1 MKKILIITVLALG
14 LTLFAQEITHES
26 LVINIEVPVRVFEG
40 RKFVE
45 NLTMNDFE
53 VFEDGVLQRLEAV
66 YLIKGRTIER
76 SEEMKKFFPQTS
88 RHFYLFFEI
97 NDYTPRIG
105 RAVDYFVENVMS
117 PEDIL
122 TVVTPTKT
130 YRMNPEIF
138 NILPREQIKSQME
151 SQLKGILRRD
161 TLEGNSEYRNALR
174 DLAGLAKAI
183 SSASSSQDEFGAA
196 EYQEADLELQ
206 IMMYG
211 EILRKLEEMRRVD
224 QKRLLDFSEYL
235 KEKEGQKY
243 VFLFYQRE
251 YIPQIEQRVL
261 NQFMSLNQDRQDILH
276 SLQELFTF
284 YKREITFDV
293 AKVKQAYANS
303 SVSIHFLFF
312 TDPQKHIPG
321 IQMKEHSEDIFN
333 AFMEIAKATGGLSE
347 SSSNA
352 VFLFQN
358 AVEASE
364 NYYLLYYSP
373 KNFKKDGKFK
383 EIKVILKDKDYKVL
397 HRSGYFAD

>member
-1 MKKILIITVLALG
+1 MKKVLIITVLALG

-76 SEEMKKFFPQTS
+76 SEEMKKFVPQTS
-88 RHFYLFFEI
+88 RNFYLFFEI

-105 RAVDYFVENVMS
+105 HAVDYFVENVMS

-122 TVVTPTKT
+122 TVVTPTRT

-138 NILPREQIKSQME
+138 NTLPREQIKSKME

-161 TLEGNSEYRNALR
+161 TLEGNSEYRNAIM

-196 EYQEADLELQ
+196 EYHEADLELQ

-321 IQMKEHSEDIFN
+321 VQMKEHSEDIFN
-333 AFMEIAKATGGLSE
+333 AFMEIAKATGGFSE

-373 KNFKKDGKFK
+373 INFKKDGQFK
-383 EIKVILKDKDYKVL
+383 EIKVRLKDKDYKVL

>member
-1 MKKILIITVLALG
+1 MKKVLIITVLALG

-76 SEEMKKFFPQTS
+76 SEEMKKFVPQTS
-88 RHFYLFFEI
+88 RNFYLFFEI

-105 RAVDYFVENVMS
+105 HAVDYFVENVMS

-122 TVVTPTKT
+122 TVVTPTRT

-138 NILPREQIKSQME
+138 NTLPREQIKSQME

-161 TLEGNSEYRNALR
+161 TLEGNSEYRNAIM

-196 EYQEADLELQ
+196 EYHEADLELQ

-235 KEKEGQKY
+235 EEKEGQKY

-321 IQMKEHSEDIFN
+321 VQMKEHSEDIFN
-333 AFMEIAKATGGLSE
+333 AFMEIAKATGGFSE

-373 KNFKKDGKFK
+373 INFKKDGQFK
-383 EIKVILKDKDYKVL
+383 EIKVRLKDKDYKVL

>member
-88 RHFYLFFEI
+88 RNFYLFFEI

-105 RAVDYFVENVMS
+105 YAVDYFVENVMS
-117 PEDIL
+117 PEDII

-183 SSASSSQDEFGAA
+183 SSASSSQDEFGAP

-321 IQMKEHSEDIFN
+321 VQMKEHSEDIFN

-373 KNFKKDGKFK
+373 NNFKKDGKFK
-383 EIKVILKDKDYKVL
+383 EIKVSVKDRDYKIL

>member
-1 MKKILIITVLALG
+1 MKKVLIITVLALG

-76 SEEMKKFFPQTS
+76 SEEMKKFVPQTS
-88 RHFYLFFEI
+88 RNFYLFFEI

-105 RAVDYFVENVMS
+105 HAVDYFVENVMS

-122 TVVTPTKT
+122 TVVTPTRT

-138 NILPREQIKSQME
+138 NTLPREQIKSKME

-161 TLEGNSEYRNALR
+161 TLEGNSEYRNAIM

-196 EYQEADLELQ
+196 EYHEADLELQ

-293 AKVKQAYANS
+293 VKVKQAYANS

-321 IQMKEHSEDIFN
+321 VQMKEHSEDIFN
-333 AFMEIAKATGGLSE
+333 AFMEIAKATGGFSE

-373 KNFKKDGKFK
+373 INFKKDGQFK
-383 EIKVILKDKDYKVL
+383 EIKVRLKDKDYKVL

>member
-1 MKKILIITVLALG
+1 MKKALIIAVLALSI
-14 LTLFAQEITHES
+14 TLFGQEITHES
-26 LVINIEVPVRVFEG
+26 LVINIEIPVRVFEG

-45 NLTMNDFE
+45 SLTINDFE
-53 VFEDGVLQRLEAV
+53 VFEDGIPQRLEAV
-66 YLIKGRTIER
+66 YLIKGRAIER
-76 SEEMKKFFPQTS
+76 REEKTRFVPQTS
-88 RHFYLFFEI
+88 RNFYLFFEI
-97 NDYTPRIG
+97 TDYTPRIG
-105 RAVDYFVENVMS
+105 EAVDYFVENVIS

-122 TVVTPTKT
+122 TVITPTKT
-130 YRMNPEIF
+130 YRMKPESF
-138 NILPREQIKSQME
+138 NILPREQVNRQIE
-151 SQLKGILRRD
+151 NQLKGILRRD
-161 TLEGNSEYRNALR
+161 TMEGNSEYRNAVR

-196 EYQEADLELQ
+196 EYQGADLELQ
-206 IMMYG
+206 IMMYS

-224 QKRLLDFSEYL
+224 QNRLLDFSEYL

-261 NQFMSLNQDRQDILH
+261 NQFMSMNQDRQDILH
-276 SLQELFTF
+276 SLQELFSF

-293 AKVKQAYANS
+293 NKVKQAYADS
-303 SVSIHFLFF
+303 SISIHFLFF
-312 TDPQKHIPG
+312 TNPAKNIPG
-321 IQMKEHSEDIFN
+321 VFMKEHSEDIFN
-333 AFMEIAKATGGLSE
+333 AFIEIAKATGGLSE
-347 SSSNA
+347 SSSNP

-373 KNFKKDGKFK
+373 KSFKKDGKFK
-383 EIKVILKDKDYKVL
+383 KIEVRIKEKDYRVL

>member
-1 MKKILIITVLALG
+1 
-14 LTLFAQEITHES
+14 
-26 LVINIEVPVRVFEG
+26 
-40 RKFVE
+40 
-45 NLTMNDFE
+45 
-53 VFEDGVLQRLEAV
+53 
-66 YLIKGRTIER
+66 
-76 SEEMKKFFPQTS
+76 
-88 RHFYLFFEI
+88 
-97 NDYTPRIG
+97 
-105 RAVDYFVENVMS
+105 MS
-117 PEDIL
+117 PEDII

-183 SSASSSQDEFGAA
+183 SSASSSQDEFGAP

-321 IQMKEHSEDIFN
+321 VQMKEHSEDIFN

-373 KNFKKDGKFK
+373 NNFKKDGKFK
-383 EIKVILKDKDYKVL
+383 EIKVSVKDRDYKIL